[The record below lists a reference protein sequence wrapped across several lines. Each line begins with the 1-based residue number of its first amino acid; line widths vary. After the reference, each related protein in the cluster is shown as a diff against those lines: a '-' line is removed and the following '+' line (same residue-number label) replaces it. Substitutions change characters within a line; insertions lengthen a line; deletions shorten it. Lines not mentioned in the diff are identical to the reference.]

1 MIFRTA
7 TSFDKIDY
15 RIFSDYSC
23 AHHNSIT
30 YKNNLMELNSI
41 VYEVKTRLVAP
52 LTWIG
57 RNIIISISLHFFGLF
72 LHAP

>member
-15 RIFSDYSC
+15 RIFQ
-23 AHHNSIT
+23 IILVRT
-30 YKNNLMELNSI
+30 TTQLLIKNILMELNSI